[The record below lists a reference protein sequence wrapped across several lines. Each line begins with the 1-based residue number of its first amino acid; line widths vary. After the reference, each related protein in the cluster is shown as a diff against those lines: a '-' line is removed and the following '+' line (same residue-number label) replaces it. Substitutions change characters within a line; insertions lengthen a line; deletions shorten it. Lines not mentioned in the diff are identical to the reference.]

1 MKTAAKHGKIIMAEQ
16 STDGMCSCIVSI
28 PLKVMMHMREIR
40 GGGGLGSETTTQENN
55 KAICFHR
62 NTGPDRGPDPLEKFK
77 FTQPAFN
84 VGPSSVC
91 QYV

>member
-16 STDGMCSCIVSI
+16 STDGMCSCIFSI
-28 PLKVMMHMREIR
+28 PLKVMMYMREIMGG
-40 GGGGLGSETTTQENN
+40 GGGGLGSETTTLENN
-55 KAICFHR
+55 KSICFHR
-62 NTGPDRGPDPLEKFK
+62 NTSLDPLENHK

-84 VGPSSVC
+84 VGPSLVC